1 MAGQKDPDG
10 NIEKR
15 KYKLEV
21 NLKLPK
27 YFWDDYMIMLVEKFA
42 LFQKKRFMLNEIFCS
57 SEKII
62 SKFAILLK
70 YESYFDIS

>member
-1 MAGQKDPDG
+1 
-10 NIEKR
+10 
-15 KYKLEV
+15 
-21 NLKLPK
+21 
-27 YFWDDYMIMLVEKFA
+27 MLVEKFA